1 VNSSVLQIN
10 ISRGGMPKRAIA
22 EAEVNSLG
30 IVGDHQA
37 HPEVHGG
44 PFQALL
50 LVTSEGI
57 EELIAE
63 GFPLFPGALGENLTT
78 LGLDRRWLRTGQRY
92 RVGEVIIELTTLRQ
106 PCSQLSVYGLGIQR
120 AVYDAKMDS
129 GDVTSPRWGLG
140 GFYAS
145 VMRGGTIRTG
155 DPIQLLEELA

>member
-1 VNSSVLQIN
+1 VNSSVLQIS
-10 ISRGGMPKRAIA
+10 ISRGGVPKRAIG

-44 PFQALL
+44 PFQAVL
-50 LVTSEGI
+50 LVTWEGI
-57 EELIAE
+57 EELIRQ

-78 LGLDRRWLRTGQRY
+78 RGLDRRWLRAGQRY
-92 RVGEVIIELTTLRQ
+92 RVGEIIIELTTLRQ
-106 PCSQLSVYGLGIQR
+106 PCAQLSVYGAGIQR
-120 AVYDAKMDS
+120 AVYDAEAAAGDS
-129 GDVTSPRWGLG
+129 ASPRWALG